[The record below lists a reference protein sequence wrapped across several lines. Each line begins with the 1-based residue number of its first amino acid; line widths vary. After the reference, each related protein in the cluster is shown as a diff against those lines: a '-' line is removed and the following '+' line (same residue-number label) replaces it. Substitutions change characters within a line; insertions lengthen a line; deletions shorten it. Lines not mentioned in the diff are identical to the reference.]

1 MLFCFQI
8 VLRGTVVFTAF
19 KNPSSKVTQ
28 SMTNA
33 LMEEVS
39 PGARIIAFYVDE
51 RTNELVADAV
61 KFSVNPICQGQ
72 KVGVCVIC
80 KRS

>member
-1 MLFCFQI
+1 
-8 VLRGTVVFTAF
+8 
-19 KNPSSKVTQ
+19 
-28 SMTNA
+28 MTNA
-33 LMEEVS
+33 LMEKVS